1 MKIQIGDTDYSVR
14 DLTILQYETLKDRE
28 DISDIDFICLMTG
41 VDKNILKQT
50 KMTDIIFVS
59 NFLRSEVV
67 FQDEV
72 GELELTLEID
82 GTLYGLIKPSELTF
96 DEFINLE
103 IFMAEKPLDLP
114 KIATH
119 LYRPLK
125 DEYIGEKRNLVDYDL
140 QSCLDRTETF
150 KKHFPIKKLMSA
162 LFFLISFGKILTEDL
177 LVSMETMKIEVEQS
191 RTQQ

>member
-41 VDKNILKQT
+41 VDKNIIKQT
-50 KMTDIIFVS
+50 KMKDIIFVS

-140 QSCLDRTETF
+140 QSCLDRSETF
-150 KKHFPIKKLMSA
+150 KKNFPIKKLMSA

>member
-1 MKIQIGDTDYSVR
+1 MKIQIGDNDYSVR
-14 DLTILQYETLKDRE
+14 DLTIHQYETLKDRE

-41 VDKNILKQT
+41 VDKNLLKQA
-50 KMTDIIFVS
+50 KATDIIFVAK
-59 NFLRSEVV
+59 FLKSEVL
-67 FQDEV
+67 FQDEI

-82 GTLYGLIKPSELTF
+82 GTLYGLIKPVEMTF

-103 IFMAEKPLDLP
+103 IFLAEKPLNLA

-125 DEYIGEKRNLVDYDL
+125 DEYIGEKRNLIDYDL
-140 QSCLDRTETF
+140 QECMDRMELF
-150 KKHFPIKKLMSA
+150 NKQFPIKKLMSA

-177 LVSMETMKIEVEQS
+177 LVSMETMKTEQE
-191 RTQQ
+191 Q